1 MEPAGLHA
9 AERMRPH
16 CQPVPSCSTNCS
28 LASSLV
34 LRPNWRS
41 ARRVVAASHN
51 GVSVSL
57 PASHVTSS
65 QRALQELRDS
75 KGLNRYALEKKSSI
89 IALGLTVHSAPVEL
103 REKLAVPETE
113 WPRASAELCA
123 YPHIQ
128 EASVLSTC
136 NRLEIYLVGLSFR
149 RAVREAEEWLVRASG
164 VPLTELRPHLFL
176 LRDGDA
182 VSHLLRVAAG
192 LDSLVLGE
200 GQILAQV
207 KQAHRT
213 GQGCPGFGRH
223 LNGLFKA
230 AVTAGKRVRS
240 ETAIAAGA
248 VSVSSAAAEL
258 AALKLPELA
267 RLRLSVE
274 REGSGVTCSPAPPPP
289 PLSLASDDLN
299 ICVIGAG
306 RMSRLLLK
314 HLAGKGCRRA
324 LLVNRSRAR
333 AEALAAEFPELA
345 LEIQLMPQLAACVG
359 RSDVRERGAAGE
371 RALLAPLPRR
381 ARLFV
386 DIAVPRDVCGELDS
400 ETDAALVYNVDD
412 LRQAEALLAREG
424 AAFAAWRDSLE
435 AVPTIKA
442 LRGKAEEVRAAELA
456 RALTR
461 LGDVTPRQK
470 KAVDDLSRAIVNKLL
485 HGPMTALRCEPDDHA
500 AISQT
505 IANVEA
511 LERMF
516 DLADSTQ
523 QVILSAARAKK

>member
-1 MEPAGLHA
+1 M
-9 AERMRPH
+9 
-16 CQPVPSCSTNCS
+16 
-28 LASSLV
+28 
-34 LRPNWRS
+34 
-41 ARRVVAASHN
+41 
-51 GVSVSL
+51 
-57 PASHVTSS
+57 TSPCT
-65 QRALQELRDS
+65 
-75 KGLNRYALEKKSSI
+75 GYALEKKSSI

-359 RSDVRERGAAGE
+359 RSDVVFTASASEE
-371 RALLAPLPRR
+371 LLVTRALLAPLPRR

-412 LRQAEALLAREG
+412 LRQVVAANRDERERAAREAEALLAREG